1 MTTITKTNP
10 MKAVEGLVRDLEFSR
25 RHNESEEVKGLS
37 LCYITRQMRPYVM
50 RAQKGT
56 VLCNQTPSY
65 CMCSRTTVFHCGLN
79 IKYSTQ

>member
-1 MTTITKTNP
+1 MTTITKTNS

-50 RAQKGT
+50 RAREQFCAIKLHHIVCVVELQFFT
-56 VLCNQTPSY
+56 VA
-65 CMCSRTTVFHCGLN
+65 
-79 IKYSTQ
+79 